1 MALTWLAR
9 PPLLIAPGR
18 PEPPLDATDPAC
30 VNCPR
35 NSRMKPFCSIVLSL
49 LSATALLAADDAGWE
64 KLFDGTSTAKWRGY
78 KQTGFPAKG
87 WTVEGGALK
96 VLGGGGDLVTREKY
110 ESFELEWQW
119 KVSPGANSGVMF
131 HVSEDFGAPYETGP
145 EYQVLDDAKHG
156 DGKNPKTSA
165 GALYALIACNEK
177 KALRPVGEWNKS
189 RLVISGTHGEH
200 WLNGRQVVRYDL
212 GSPEMQALI
221 AGSKF
226 KSMPKF
232 AQEKSGHICLQDH
245 GDAVWF
251 RDIRVKRIRP

>member
-1 MALTWLAR
+1 MKFIEREGDGISPRVFQRALAK
-9 PPLLIAPGR
+9 
-18 PEPPLDATDPAC
+18 PE
-30 VNCPR
+30 
-35 NSRMKPFCSIVLSL
+35 
-49 LSATALLAADDAGWE
+49 E
-64 KLFDGTSTAKWRGY
+64 
-78 KQTGFPAKG
+78 
-87 WTVEGGALK
+87 
-96 VLGGGGDLVTREKY
+96 
-110 ESFELEWQW
+110 
-119 KVSPGANSGVMF
+119 
-131 HVSEDFGAPYETGP
+131 FGAPYETGP

-251 RDIRVKRIRP
+251 RDIRVKRLQP